1 MPINTQKLQKELR
14 EGIIKKIRGVLTSEE
29 FAQVKFDP
37 LRPEWQ
43 APELIQKKILAGLK

>member
-14 EGIIKKIRGVLTSEE
+14 EGIIKKIRGILTPEE

-37 LRPEWQ
+37 IRLEWK
-43 APELIQKKILAGLK
+43 APEPIQKKILAGLK